1 MIPCSASARRITR
14 PMIIA
19 ERMVAAR
26 EKLAGC
32 RAGLGYWD
40 IAHSSTM
47 GRQPGHSGGLGA
59 SLPSVGALNA
69 QSAV

>member
-1 MIPCSASARRITR
+1 MMIVES
-14 PMIIA
+14 
-19 ERMVAAR
+19 MVAAR

-40 IAHSSTM
+40 IAHCSTM
-47 GRQPGHSGGLGA
+47 GDGRQLGHGGGLGA
-59 SLPSVGALNA
+59 SLPSLGALNA

>member
-1 MIPCSASARRITR
+1 MKIVES
-14 PMIIA
+14 
-19 ERMVAAR
+19 MVAAG

-40 IAHSSTM
+40 IAHCSTM
-47 GRQPGHSGGLGA
+47 GRQLGHGGGLGA
-59 SLPSVGALNA
+59 SLPSLGAFNA